1 MNTLLQLNDQLA
13 HMPAGVIAMLFSIAL
28 GYVLKM
34 AQFFP
39 NRFIPVAV
47 IPLTALLYAGLQIC
61 ADLLDNKPSP
71 GLYFLFNFM
80 LGFVYGFVA
89 WVFHAQILKRFL
101 DPRIFNDDGS
111 TKFFNKPTDPKP

>member
-1 MNTLLQLNDQLA
+1 MNTLIQINDSLA
-13 HMPAGVIAMLFSIAL
+13 HAPAGVVAMLFSIAL

-34 AQFFP
+34 AQFFN
-39 NRFIPVAV
+39 NRFIPAVV

-61 ADLLDNKPSP
+61 ADLLADRPSP

-89 WVFHAQILKRFL
+89 WLFHAQLLKRFL
-101 DPRIFNDDGS
+101 DPHLFNDDGS
-111 TKFFNKPTDPKP
+111 TKFFNKSTDSKP